1 MQVKLPHCHR
11 EITRHGA
18 TVFYFR
24 KGHRPRVRLPD
35 RPGTPAFIAAYNEA
49 LNGVAK
55 SHIPANTK
63 QTHTLAW
70 LIAEYRQTAEWGKLG
85 VSTRRQRENIMKHV
99 IASAGGVPF
108 AAITEQDIMDG
119 LDKRQATP
127 HAARHFLDTM
137 RNIFVWAKSRKKIAV
152 DPTLGLK
159 VHIPKTE
166 GHKVW
171 REAQQA
177 AYEAHWP
184 VGTRQRLAYDI
195 YAFTGL
201 RRGDASRLGP
211 QHVVDAVACI
221 KTEKSKFQTEV
232 YIPIC
237 LELAESIAATPHC
250 ETAFIT
256 SVAGKPYTK
265 ESLGN
270 NFRDWC
276 VAAGLDGF
284 SAHGLRKTSATE
296 AADAGVTEHE
306 MMSMYGW
313 SEARTAGIYTK
324 KANRR
329 RLALQGAEKVKEGR
343 KLPHPPAP

>member
-1 MQVKLPHCHR
+1 MHLKLPHCHKQ
-11 EITRHGA
+11 ITRHGE
-18 TVFYFR
+18 TVYYFR
-24 KGHRPRVRLPD
+24 KGHRPRTRLLGK
-35 RPGTPAFIAAYNEA
+35 PGSPEFVAAYNAA

-55 SHIPANTK
+55 AHIPANTK
-63 QTHTLAW
+63 QSNTLAW
-70 LIAEYRQTAEWGKLG
+70 LIAEYKLTAEWAELG
-85 VSTRRQRENIMKHV
+85 VSTRRQRENIMKHI
-99 IASAGGVPF
+99 IASGGGMPF
-108 AAITEQDIMDG
+108 ASITEQDIMDG
-119 LDKRQATP
+119 LDKRRDTP
-127 HAARHFLDTM
+127 TAARHFLDTM
-137 RNIFVWAKSRKKIAV
+137 RNIFVWAKSRKKVAV

-171 REAQQA
+171 GEAQQT

-184 VGTRQRLAYDI
+184 LGTRQRLAYDI
-195 YAFTGL
+195 YAYTGL
-201 RRGDASRLGP
+201 RRGDAARLGP
-211 QHVVDAVACI
+211 QHVQNGIACL
-221 KTEKSKFQTEV
+221 KTEKSKFQTDV

-237 LELAESIAATPHC
+237 PELAESIAATPHC
-250 ETAFIT
+250 DSAFVT
-256 SVAGKPYTK
+256 SVIGKPYTK

-276 VAAGLDGF
+276 DAAGLDGF

-296 AADAGVTEHE
+296 AADAGATEHE

-343 KLPHPPAP
+343 KLPHPPSP